1 MELTKLLDEPKEL
14 NNFVD
19 IIADLYDRKTF
30 TYEKGVIED
39 EESED
44 YGKEYHIVSVGEEK
58 YPKFRVISDHD
69 L

>member
-1 MELTKLLDEPKEL
+1 MRLTKLLDEPKEL
-14 NNFVD
+14 KNFVD

-58 YPKFRVISDHD
+58 YPKFHVISDPD

>member
-1 MELTKLLDEPKEL
+1 MNLIKITEEPKEL
-14 NNFVD
+14 KSFVD
-19 IIADLYDRKTF
+19 IIADLYDRSTF
-30 TYEKGVIED
+30 TYEKGIIED

-58 YPKFRVISDHD
+58 YPKFRVISDPD

>member
-1 MELTKLLDEPKEL
+1 MELTKLVDEPKEL
-14 NNFVD
+14 KNFVD
-19 IIADLYDRKTF
+19 IIAELYDRKTF

-58 YPKFRVISDHD
+58 YPKFRVISDPD

>member
-1 MELTKLLDEPKEL
+1 MELIKITEEPKEL
-14 NNFVD
+14 KNFVD
-19 IIADLYDRKTF
+19 IIAGLYDRSTF

-58 YPKFRVISDHD
+58 YPKFKVVSDPD